1 MRLENKIFRL
11 SSQHIANM
19 DNRQLINKRIIT
31 IPALMELTGLK
42 MCRAVGKRPKR
53 FKIIWKTNKFL
64 IFYIGNKSYL
74 SND

>member
-31 IPALMELTGLK
+31 IPALNDIDLIINLKFITICLNPFCLKICRNSLT
-42 MCRAVGKRPKR
+42 
-53 FKIIWKTNKFL
+53 
-64 IFYIGNKSYL
+64 YE
-74 SND
+74 